1 MLTQMHS
8 RLSTTMTCC
17 YYGSICSC
25 QMCSQMYTTQCIFLH
40 SDEAAPVKPSIDTG
54 AVGRSKGICCA
65 RFHECH
71 CLPGLS
77 HASHYDLLLS
87 ALLPMKAHWFDLGMN
102 LKLSEN
108 FLDEMETN
116 IETEEECLGEVLQN
130 WLLYHNPTLETLNN
144 ALSQMNASPIALGG
158 ISTRTHV

>member
-1 MLTQMHS
+1 MQS
-8 RLSTTMTCC
+8 
-17 YYGSICSC
+17 
-25 QMCSQMYTTQCIFLH
+25 
-40 SDEAAPVKPSIDTG
+40 SIDPGT
-54 AVGRSKGICCA
+54 VGKSKGICSA

-71 CLPGLS
+71 YLPVLS
-77 HASHYDLLLS
+77 HAFHYDLLLS

-108 FLDEMETN
+108 FLDETETN

-144 ALSQMNASPIALGG
+144 ALSQMNAPPIAFDAASGG
-158 ISTRTHV
+158 IYESA